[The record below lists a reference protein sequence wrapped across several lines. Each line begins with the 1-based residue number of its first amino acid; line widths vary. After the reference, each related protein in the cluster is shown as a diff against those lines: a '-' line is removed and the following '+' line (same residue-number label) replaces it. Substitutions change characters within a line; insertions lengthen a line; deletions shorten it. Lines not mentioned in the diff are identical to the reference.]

1 MSKRNLL
8 NLALLIF
15 ILALVAVVVYEP
27 GKEKPI
33 TPLTLTNLTIDDI
46 QHIKINR
53 RVDDANEQ
61 DVVFE
66 KTAEGW
72 MMLKPYHLLAANTF
86 RIDSILKLLSAVS
99 LSQNNLGNL
108 DQNKFGLSIPQ
119 ATITFNKIK
128 IIFGHNKSLNQ
139 HRYVKINS
147 TLHMIADSFY
157 YQLMAKTESFISH
170 KLLPEKSKITKLHL
184 PHIKFEQADGKWNV
198 TPKADDFS
206 ADSVNQLIS
215 EWQLSQAYDINKV
228 KTEEKMKADITIHL
242 SSNKIIRFK
251 IEKNKDS
258 FNLVNLDSGV
268 RYILSADRKDKLL
281 KLSDL
286 EKSD

>member
-33 TPLTLTNLTIDDI
+33 TPPTLTHLKTDDI
-46 QHIKINR
+46 QHIEINR
-53 RVDDANEQ
+53 RLADTNEQ
-61 DVVFE
+61 DIVFK
-66 KTAEGW
+66 KTTEGW
-72 MMLKPYHLLAANTF
+72 MMLKPYQLAANTF

-99 LSQNNLGNL
+99 LSQNNLENL
-108 DQNKFGLSIPQ
+108 DQSKFGLSIPQ
-119 ATITFNKIK
+119 ATITFNKTK
-128 IIFGHNKSLNQ
+128 IIFGHNKSLNH
-139 HRYVKINS
+139 HRYVKIDS
-147 TLHMIADSFY
+147 TLHMIADTFY
-157 YQLMAKTESFISH
+157 YQLMAKTESFINH
-170 KLLPEKSKITKLHL
+170 KLLPEKSKITKLRL
-184 PHIKFEQADGKWNV
+184 PQTKFEQVDGKWNV

-206 ADSVNQLIS
+206 ADSINQLIN

-228 KTEEKMKADITIHL
+228 KTEEKTKADITIHL

>member
-15 ILALVAVVVYEP
+15 ILVLVAVVIYEP

-33 TPLTLTNLTIDDI
+33 TPPTLTHLKTDEI

-53 RVDDANEQ
+53 RVADTNKQ
-61 DVVFE
+61 DIVFK
-66 KTAEGW
+66 KTTEGW
-72 MMLKPYHLLAANTF
+72 MMLKPYQLAANTF

-99 LSQNNLGNL
+99 LSQNNLENL
-108 DQNKFGLSIPQ
+108 DQSKFGLSIPQ
-119 ATITFNKIK
+119 ATITFNNKTK
-128 IIFGHNKSLNQ
+128 IIFGHNKSLNH
-139 HRYVKINS
+139 HRYVKIDS
-147 TLHMIADSFY
+147 TLHMIADTFY
-157 YQLMAKTESFISH
+157 YQLAAKTESFISH
-170 KLLPEKSKITKLHL
+170 KLLPEKSKITKLRL
-184 PHIKFEQADGKWNV
+184 PQTKFEQVDGKWNI

-206 ADSVNQLIS
+206 ADSINQLIS

-228 KTEEKMKADITIHL
+228 KTEEKTKADITIHL
-242 SSNKIIRFK
+242 SSNKILRFK

>member
-33 TPLTLTNLTIDDI
+33 TPPTLTHLKTDDI
-46 QHIKINR
+46 QHIEINR
-53 RVDDANEQ
+53 RLADTNEQ
-61 DVVFE
+61 DIVFK
-66 KTAEGW
+66 KTTEGW
-72 MMLKPYHLLAANTF
+72 MMLKPYQLAANTF

-99 LSQNNLGNL
+99 LSQNNLDNL
-108 DQNKFGLSIPQ
+108 DQSKFGLSIPQ
-119 ATITFNKIK
+119 ATITFNNKTK
-128 IIFGHNKSLNQ
+128 IIFGHNKSLNH
-139 HRYVKINS
+139 HRYVKIDS
-147 TLHMIADSFY
+147 TLHMIADTFY
-157 YQLMAKTESFISH
+157 YQLMAKTESFVNH
-170 KLLPEKSKITKLHL
+170 KLLPEKSKITKLRL
-184 PHIKFEQADGKWNV
+184 PQTKFEQVDGKWNV

-206 ADSVNQLIS
+206 ADSINQLIN

-228 KTEEKMKADITIHL
+228 KTEEKTKADITIHL
-242 SSNKIIRFK
+242 SSNKILRFK

-268 RYILSADRKDKLL
+268 RYILAADRKDKLL

>member
-15 ILALVAVVVYEP
+15 ILVLVAVVVYEP

-33 TPLTLTNLTIDDI
+33 TPPTLTHLKTDDI

-53 RVDDANEQ
+53 RVADANEQ
-61 DVVFE
+61 DIVFE

-72 MMLKPYHLLAANTF
+72 MMQKPYQLAANTF
-86 RIDSILKLLSAVS
+86 RIDSILKLLTAVS
-99 LSQNNLGNL
+99 LSQNNLENL

-119 ATITFNKIK
+119 ATITFNKTK

-170 KLLPEKSKITKLHL
+170 KLLPVKSKIIKLQL
-184 PHIKFEQADGKWNV
+184 PHTKFEQADEKWNI

-228 KTEEKMKADITIHL
+228 KIKAKTKADITVYL
-242 SSNKIIRFK
+242 SSNKILRFK
-251 IEKNKDS
+251 VEKNKDS